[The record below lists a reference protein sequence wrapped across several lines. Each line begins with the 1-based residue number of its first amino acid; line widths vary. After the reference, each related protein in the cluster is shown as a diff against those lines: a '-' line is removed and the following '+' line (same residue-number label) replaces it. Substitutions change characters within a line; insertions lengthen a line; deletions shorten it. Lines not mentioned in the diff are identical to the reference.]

1 MAFVPERVLECSICI
16 QRLKDPRSLP
26 CDHVF
31 CRDCITDWLRTNN
44 ECPLCR
50 KRSTLDDLKKIF
62 FLNEILDN
70 IHTEDKPACD
80 ACHDVVDELTKCD
93 HCSKNICALCATE
106 HINELK
112 AEVRKACEK
121 LISVTLPSLEEQET
135 KIAILMSEASSAKTS
150 LTTQLRE
157 AHEAL
162 LDQIAAL
169 KLKSL
174 DTMEKMVGTSHSDL
188 NTQIEDVENLISR
201 IESCIS
207 KSTEILAKKDLKAL
221 VDLDLE
227 VDRLQRD
234 IKDFQ
239 DNQKKSNP
247 NQMDSLKN
255 LKINPAYKWFYH
267 DFLVFICDPIM
278 SIVPDITDLLIRS
291 NGFCVFRLM
300 RERLMRY

>member
-1 MAFVPERVLECSICI
+1 MAVVPERVLECSICF
-16 QRLKDPRSLP
+16 QRLNDPRSLS

-31 CRDCITDWLRTNN
+31 CRKCITDWLMTNN
-44 ECPLCR
+44 ACPFCR
-50 KRSTLDDLKKIF
+50 KYSTLAELKKNF
-62 FLNEILDN
+62 FLNDILDN
-70 IHTEDKPACD
+70 IRTEDKPACD

-93 HCSKNICALCATE
+93 HCSRNICALCATE
-106 HINELK
+106 HINEVK
-112 AEVRKACEK
+112 AEVREAYDK
-121 LISVTLPSLEEQET
+121 IIDVTIPSLEQRQD
-135 KIAILMSEASSAKTS
+135 KIATLMSEASSAKTS

-169 KLKSL
+169 KLRSL
-174 DTMEKMVGTSHSDL
+174 GTMEKMVGTSHPDL

-239 DNQKKSNP
+239 DDQKKSNP

-255 LKINPAYKWFYH
+255 LKINPAYKWIAN
-267 DFLVFICDPIM
+267 VIAETEM
-278 SIVPDITDLLIRS
+278 VRKS
-291 NGFCVFRLM
+291 NG
-300 RERLMRY
+300 